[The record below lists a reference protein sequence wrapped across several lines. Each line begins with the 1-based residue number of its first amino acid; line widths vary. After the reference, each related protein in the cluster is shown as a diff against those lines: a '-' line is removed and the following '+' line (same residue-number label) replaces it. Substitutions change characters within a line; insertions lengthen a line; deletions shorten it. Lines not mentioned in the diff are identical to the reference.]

1 MSSPR
6 SNRWARG
13 LPAVPLSG
21 EKAGERAGMD
31 AVDRRRSE
39 ANPVAE
45 KTEMSVLFLTKDL
58 VFSSRVSGRT
68 QALGIEL
75 SVVSQADQLV
85 ANAAR
90 HQVQLVLLDLNTP
103 GLDLNQLVPQLRRPT
118 RPPKAI
124 IAFGPHVHEARLAA
138 AREAGCDEVLARGEF
153 NSHMAGILAKYVGSG
168 DQTGDE
174 AEASDSAGQV

>member
-1 MSSPR
+1 
-6 SNRWARG
+6 
-13 LPAVPLSG
+13 
-21 EKAGERAGMD
+21 MD
-31 AVDRRRSE
+31 AVDQRRSE

-85 ANAAR
+85 ANASR
-90 HQVQLVLLDLNTP
+90 DQVQLVMLDLSTP
-103 GLDLNQLVPQLRRPT
+103 GLDPKQLVPQLRRLT

-124 IAFGPHVHEARLAA
+124 IAFGPHVHEVQLAT

-153 NSHMAGILAKYVGSG
+153 NSHMAGILAEYVGGG
-168 DQTGDE
+168 DQTDDE
-174 AEASDSAGQV
+174 AEASDPAEQI